1 MSSLFTSQYAKA
13 LSFFSSSS
21 RIQNLTQRQ
30 QRQSFSSHLFRWGLL
45 TLVLH
50 PDHDDGQFENGP
62 GLVEQVAHRVCISY
76 KYVLIYDNLY
86 IILYV
91 IASAFLADCMA
102 QIIGTKAVYGW
113 SGCLKASP
121 THPRFMI
128 FTSDLR

>member
-1 MSSLFTSQYAKA
+1 MSSVFASQYAKA

-21 RIQNLTQRQ
+21 RIRNLTQRQ
-30 QRQSFSSHLFRWGLL
+30 QRQSFSSHLSRWGLF

-76 KYVLIYDNLY
+76 MSYMYEFMYVLLCMS
-86 IILYV
+86 LHHRLS
-91 IASAFLADCMA
+91 SADMA

-113 SGCLKASP
+113 SGCWKASP
-121 THPRFMI
+121 THPRFMM